1 MCYFIDT
8 PLSGSDEKLAEA
20 CPARKQRAVD
30 YINTTKPDIVFISHA
45 YTAGRKVRGTD
56 HDITS
61 KEWADSMRAF
71 INKFRG
77 NVKKIVFLAPP
88 PSDVLISECYGKK
101 SSAPAN
107 CISRITNDW
116 RSTANAEQALAASIG
131 ATWVDSRPWFCA
143 SSKCPSFVGTVI
155 TKADAVHM
163 SPAYGQRITPVI
175 GESLNLAG
183 VF

>member
-45 YTAGRKVRGTD
+45 YTAGRKVRGGTD

-77 NVKKIVFLAPP
+77 NVKKNCVPRTSALRCPDQRMLRKKNRARQPTASVVLPMIGDRLPTRSRLSQLLSVRRGGFAPL
-88 PSDVLISECYGKK
+88 VLRVKQVPKLCRHRH
-101 SSAPAN
+101 N
-107 CISRITNDW
+107 
-116 RSTANAEQALAASIG
+116 
-131 ATWVDSRPWFCA
+131 
-143 SSKCPSFVGTVI
+143 
-155 TKADAVHM
+155 
-163 SPAYGQRITPVI
+163 
-175 GESLNLAG
+175 ES
-183 VF
+183 